1 MSEVN
6 IFKCKVN
13 ELKKNYKYINVGNNV
28 RNNGTAKK
36 SMFNIFGT
44 NANTKKK
51 INRLTSDQKN
61 RDNYIHE
68 LINLQYTY
76 KYIDAFNDD
85 LKVTCD
91 DIMTRN
97 KKYFDETKKTFKEE
111 YPRYNKD
118 TFICKFIRVGNL
130 IFHYNNLIKSV
141 NVEVN
146 SDVRKIVEDE
156 LNAKYKGPG
165 SVINYPNHTTN
176 RISQKRIH
184 NYIQYG
190 KNNKYNLP
198 IRSVPIRHL
207 NNGSLTKYNTLD
219 NASKN
224 KINKENISKIIKMY
238 IMIKFFEAYIKIYEL
253 RLVAGIRITNNS
265 RIAGRNIG
273 RVLSIDDFMGN
284 YNDVTS
290 VMIHN
295 HYPYY
300 YGELCDIMDEYHKL
314 NREVSSANS
323 SSSSS
328 ASADAVIGL
337 FAALT
342 RV

>member
-6 IFKCKVN
+6 KFVVEFNK
-13 ELKKNYKYINVGNNV
+13 LKKNYKQNVTNNV

-36 SMFNIFGT
+36 SMFNR
-44 NANTKKK
+44 NNTKKK

-91 DIMTRN
+91 NIITRN
-97 KKYFDETKKTFKEE
+97 KKYFEEIKAEFKEE

-141 NVEVN
+141 HVEVN

-176 RISQKRIH
+176 RISQKRTH

-224 KINKENISKIIKMY
+224 EINKENISKIIKMY

-265 RIAGRNIG
+265 KIAGKNIG
-273 RVLSIDDFMGN
+273 SVLSIDDFMGN
-284 YNDVTS
+284 YNHVTS

-328 ASADAVIGL
+328 SSADEVIGL
-337 FAALT
+337 FGAFGTALA
-342 RV
+342 RI